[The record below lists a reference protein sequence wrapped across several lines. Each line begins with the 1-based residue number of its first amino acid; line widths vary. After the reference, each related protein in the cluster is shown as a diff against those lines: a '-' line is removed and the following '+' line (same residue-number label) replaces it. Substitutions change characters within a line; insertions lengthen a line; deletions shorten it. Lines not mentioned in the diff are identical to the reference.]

1 MNKIIEI
8 LQDLRPE
15 YDFTQSKDFIAD
27 GYLDSFD
34 IVSLVSSLEENYGI
48 LIDALDILP
57 ENFCSIEAISEFPIL
72 AVFSLLSAINSS
84 FIC

>member
-1 MNKIIEI
+1 MTKIINILSEI
-8 LQDLRPE
+8 RPE

-57 ENFCSIEAISEFPIL
+57 ENFCSIEAIAEVVKKNGGNIE
-72 AVFSLLSAINSS
+72 
-84 FIC
+84 

>member
-34 IVSLVSSLEENYGI
+34 IVSLVSALEENYGI

-57 ENFCSIEAISEFPIL
+57 ENFCSIEAIVE
-72 AVFSLLSAINSS
+72 VVKKNGGKVE
-84 FIC
+84 

>member
-57 ENFCSIEAISEFPIL
+57 ENFCSIEAIAEVVKKNGGNIE
-72 AVFSLLSAINSS
+72 
-84 FIC
+84 

>member
-1 MNKIIEI
+1 MNKIIMI

-34 IVSLVSSLEENYGI
+34 IVSLVSALEENYGI

-57 ENFCSIEAISEFPIL
+57 ENFCSVKAIAEVVKKNGGKIE
-72 AVFSLLSAINSS
+72 
-84 FIC
+84 

>member
-15 YDFTQSKDFIAD
+15 YDFTQSKDFIVD

-57 ENFCSIEAISEFPIL
+57 ENFCSIEAIAE
-72 AVFSLLSAINSS
+72 VVKKNGGKVE
-84 FIC
+84 

>member
-34 IVSLVSSLEENYGI
+34 IVSLVSALEESYGI

-57 ENFCSIEAISEFPIL
+57 ENFCSIEAIAE
-72 AVFSLLSAINSS
+72 VVKKNGGNVE
-84 FIC
+84 

>member
-1 MNKIIEI
+1 MEKIYAI

-15 YDFTQSKDFIAD
+15 FDFHESQNFIDD

-34 IVSLVSSLEENYGI
+34 MVSLVSALEEEFGI

-57 ENFCSIEAISEFPIL
+57 ENFSDLEAIANVVKKNGGDIQ
-72 AVFSLLSAINSS
+72 
-84 FIC
+84 